1 MHLVHSH
8 LWLPIRLFCLAHF
21 YSCFKSPVQMSPP
34 LSWRLPDFHKQNS
47 SLLALYSYSTVNMSL
62 YFTSSQGTVITVVS
76 LSSQMKL
83 WAPQR
88 KRAHLYESVYH
99 QALAWYKAHWML
111 KEYLWN
117 EKETHYAFHCA
128 FSPKSYDRSSVKN
141 HWPSVWAIFFR
152 ISFRWHSV
160 HHKYWVFV
168 CLNIFLFLK
177 DIFALN
183 SNLHW

>member
-47 SLLALYSYSTVNMSL
+47 SLLALYSYGTVNMSL

-128 FSPKSYDRSSVKN
+128 FSPKSYDRTTEISHSKWNFTKHFCLSLPHPATSTIVSHTLVTHRCTKNKHVK
-141 HWPSVWAIFFR
+141 
-152 ISFRWHSV
+152 
-160 HHKYWVFV
+160 
-168 CLNIFLFLK
+168 LNLTV
-177 DIFALN
+177 
-183 SNLHW
+183 